1 MTKSN
6 RILFISLIVTILAT
20 VGCLVY
26 VIATPKEGEKFTEF
40 YILGLDGK
48 AENYPREAVVGQP
61 VYLILGIVNH
71 EYRPTSYR
79 IEIRMRDETINQL
92 TIGTLGDGEKWEK
105 VISFM
110 PPIQGAKQKVEFYLY
125 KNDEIQPYFEDPLH
139 LYIDVH

>member
-6 RILFISLIVTILAT
+6 RILFISLIVAILVI
-20 VGCLVY
+20 VGSLVY

-61 VYLILGIVNH
+61 VYLTVGIVNH

-79 IEIRMRDETINQL
+79 VGIRMSDKTINRL
-92 TIGTLGDGEKWEK
+92 TIGTLGDGEKWEE
-105 VISFM
+105 VISFV
-110 PPIQGAKQKVEFYLY
+110 PPIPGGKQKVEFYLY
-125 KNDEIQPYFEDPLH
+125 NNDEIQPYFEDPLH
-139 LYIDVH
+139 LYIDVR